1 MEAEEVFPA
10 LWIRWYNLF
19 RIERYVYRTWY
30 VKQNLCSFLSSQRGS
45 TIGLITSAFV
55 LSAFFFSTVSNI
67 FFVRDTSAFLLFLS
81 LGTSIPMIM
90 GFFLVPPIPLT
101 DESASQW
108 DDYRLG
114 NNSRSHLLDP
124 ISTEGE
130 DSYHNSVQNGAVYMT
145 VNISERSDNYC
156 GQESGPSTVT
166 GSALLRNLQ
175 NRKVWWNG
183 DFWLLVAILSLRT
196 CSHFLRSL
204 TFILTTPSLCI
215 VNGTG
220 LTCTPSQKKST
231 SSAYSLNL

>member
-1 MEAEEVFPA
+1 MWRRRRFCQHCEFDGK
-10 LWIRWYNLF
+10 IFSGSRGKIIKYNTLN
-19 RIERYVYRTWY
+19 
-30 VKQNLCSFLSSQRGS
+30 KNLCSFLSSQRGS
-45 TIGLITSAFV
+45 TTGLITSAFV

-108 DDYRLG
+108 DNYRLG

-130 DSYHNSVQNGAVYMT
+130 EDSYHNSVHNGAVYMT
-145 VNISERSDNYC
+145 VNISERSENYG
-156 GQESGPSTVT
+156 GQESGPSAVT
-166 GSALLRNLQ
+166 DSALLRNLQ

-183 DFWLLVAILSLRT
+183 DFWLLVAILSLRMR
-196 CSHFLRSL
+196 SHFLRLL
-204 TFILTTPSLCI
+204 TFILTTPSLYL

-220 LTCTPSQKKST
+220 LTCTRSQK
-231 SSAYSLNL
+231 